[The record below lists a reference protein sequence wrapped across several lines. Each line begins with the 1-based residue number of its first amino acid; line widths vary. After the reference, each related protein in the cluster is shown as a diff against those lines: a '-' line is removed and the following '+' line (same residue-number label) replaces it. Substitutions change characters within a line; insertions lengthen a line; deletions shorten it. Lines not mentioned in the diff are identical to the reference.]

1 MLRDKNDVQTKLEDV
16 EEDYAELLKKY
27 RAAVQQLS
35 VEHTTIQEQSRQIE
49 QLCSEK
55 EALNEQVHL
64 YMSKDHTITILSA
77 WQYKTDY
84 S

>member
-1 MLRDKNDVQTKLEDV
+1 MLREKNDVQTKLEDV

-64 YMSKDHTITILSA
+64 YMKDTQILENTIVLTVLSA
-77 WQYKTDY
+77 W
-84 S
+84 